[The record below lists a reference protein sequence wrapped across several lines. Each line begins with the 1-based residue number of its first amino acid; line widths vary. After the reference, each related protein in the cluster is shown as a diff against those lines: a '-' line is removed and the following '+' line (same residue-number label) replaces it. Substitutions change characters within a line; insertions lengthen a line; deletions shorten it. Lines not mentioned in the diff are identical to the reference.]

1 MRATGSPLNIK
12 NAFCFTLKALFAINF
27 VLTRYVILRLIGWH
41 HVTVHGR
48 EGGGD
53 NFLQTTIR
61 VLNAFRRQKTSG
73 TTASVC
79 IFCVFCCNGNE
90 FCSLSVRS
98 STSPRFRKNILLKSF
113 EALTFVF
120 QISFSMSE
128 ILCFYQIW
136 NTVTCFAYNLNNLVG
151 VFWSCRMR
159 VIPER

>member
-1 MRATGSPLNIK
+1 MFHLKSSFRYQ
-12 NAFCFTLKALFAINF
+12 FCLDSLCNSAPYWVTSCHGAWS
-27 VLTRYVILRLIGWH
+27 RGGW
-41 HVTVHGR
+41 
-48 EGGGD
+48 GGD